1 MVKLVLTEG
10 KKNQVKRMFVA
21 VGSEV
26 ANLKRTTI
34 EGLTLDGIP
43 SGGYKKLSKT
53 EIYGLLGLR
62 V

>member
-1 MVKLVLTEG
+1 
-10 KKNQVKRMFVA
+10 MFVA